1 MTASLSR
8 ATLLAVNVK
17 PGIDLDIAELD
28 RKDESALRA
37 FWSVSAAAHRVD
49 APLIPM
55 TPLSELLAEHSDERS
70 MRRQRWMARHGD
82 QPVGIALLVLP
93 DLDNTDAAHLT
104 LEVHPEA
111 RRSGIGR
118 ALLAV
123 ACARMREQRRTH
135 VVGMTAEPLDGI
147 TAEPLDGMT
156 AEPLDGIVAPGAAF
170 AAAVGAERAL
180 DEICRALELH
190 DISDDRLTALED
202 EATTY
207 AAGYELVQ
215 WVGRCSDDIV
225 DDLAVLTGR
234 MTTDAPMGELDWEPE
249 AWDRER
255 YREAEERTVRLGRR
269 WVTTAARHLASGRV
283 VAYTDIGWS
292 EQVESGAF
300 QWMTIV
306 APEHRGKRL
315 GMLIKAANL
324 RALRREMPR
333 IERVITWNA
342 DSNTQMI
349 SINEALGFRPML
361 RFGQWQLQVA
371 P

>member
-1 MTASLSR
+1 LS
-8 ATLLAVNVK
+8 VNVT

-28 RKDESALRA
+28 RDDEAALRA

-70 MRRQRWMARHGD
+70 MRRQRWIAWHGD
-82 QPVGIALLVLP
+82 RPVGIALLVLP

-111 RRSGIGR
+111 RRNGIGR

-135 VVGMTAEPLDGI
+135 VVGMTAQPLDGI
-147 TAEPLDGMT
+147 VAQ
-156 AEPLDGIVAPGAAF
+156 PLDGIVAPGVAF
-170 AAAVGAERAL
+170 AAAVGATRAL
-180 DEICRALELH
+180 DEICRALELR
-190 DISDDRLTALED
+190 DISDDQLTALQD

-234 MTTDAPMGELDWEPE
+234 MTTDAPMGDLDWEPE

-269 WVTTAARHLASGRV
+269 WVTTAARHLTSGRV

-306 APEHRGKRL
+306 APEHRGRRL
-315 GMLIKAANL
+315 GMFIKAANL

-342 DSNTQMI
+342 DSNAQMI
-349 SINEALGFRPML
+349 AINEALGFRPML